1 MEASTGPLLKV
12 YYDNCPGCKQ
22 DRKNE
27 VRRGVPYR
35 EFFFIWIV
43 TLCSGNLT
51 NSIIVSFLILHDRYG
66 RKPVIVS
73 STRGLGLIIGPA
85 IGGFFAQVLVV
96 TINCRFPYFLPCFC
110 ISLLAIGALV
120 VCFWLPVSYTTLC
133 LLV

>member
-51 NSIIVSFLILHDRYG
+51 NSIIVSFLILHGKTINIAMNYTSILSHSNDN
-66 RKPVIVS
+66 S
-73 STRGLGLIIGPA
+73 A
-85 IGGFFAQVLVV
+85 
-96 TINCRFPYFLPCFC
+96 INCRFPYFLPCFC